1 MAYIPL
7 HDGIL
12 QVFDVRHGACSLL
25 TMPSP
30 EGVRRILIDC
40 GHSASGGV
48 EFYPGRH
55 LKALNVSHIDALFAM
70 NYDEDHASGFPDLLQ
85 NGVTI
90 GCIYG
95 NPSVPPGTVRSLKT
109 EDGMGP
115 GIDALTN
122 ALVLRAQQGHVETWP
137 VIPGLVVNA
146 CWNVYPGFVDENNLS
161 LALELRIHGFNFLFS
176 GDMEKPGLTNLLAKT
191 ELFPL
196 MVRRA
201 DVLMASHHGR
211 ANGLCQSMFDDYGCS
226 PALVVISD
234 DYKQYDSQ
242 ETTNYYGSKAKGVV
256 GFRTQQ
262 VRKALTTRS
271 DGEFHFSFRNGNCFA
286 E

>member
-1 MAYIPL
+1 MVAIPV
-7 HDGIL
+7 HDGLL
-12 QVFDVRHGACSLL
+12 QVFDVRHGACALL

-30 EGVRRILIDC
+30 EGIRRILIDC
-40 GHSASGGV
+40 GHSNSGGV

-55 LKALNVSHIDALFAM
+55 LRALNVSHIDVLFIM

-90 GCIYG
+90 GGLYG
-95 NPSVPPGTVRSLKT
+95 NPSVPPGIVRSLKT

-122 ALVLRAQQGHVETWP
+122 AMSLRMQQGHVEKWP
-137 VIPGLVVNA
+137 VISGLEMNR
-146 CWNVYPGFVDENNLS
+146 CWNVYPEFDDENNLS
-161 LALELRIHGFNFLFS
+161 LALELRIHGFGFLFS

-191 ELFPL
+191 NLFPS

-211 ANGLCQSMFDDYGCS
+211 ANGVCPSMFDGYGCN

-234 DYKQYDSQ
+234 DYKQYASQ
-242 ETTNYYGSKAKGVV
+242 ETSNYYNSKARGVV
-256 GFRTQQ
+256 GFRRQQ
-262 VRKALTTRS
+262 IRKVLTTRN
-271 DGEFHFSFRNGNCFA
+271 DGEIHFSFRGGNCFA